1 MLAIVLAF
9 AAGVGLGIAIC
20 LVRSS
25 RRPGHPAVAAAA
37 AVADPDHIALRLTEA
52 VDHLE
57 IGVVIASA
65 SGSVVYRNAAAQS
78 TRGTHVGLVLDDHL
92 ATILSQTRAGE
103 PVRRVVELHGP
114 PRSWLEVAADPIPDG
129 GAVATIRDVSERMRT
144 DAMRTD
150 FVTNI
155 SHELKTPV
163 GAVAVLAEA
172 LMDESDPEI
181 VHRLADHLV
190 EESHRAVRTIDDLL
204 RLSQI
209 ESTRPGDSAVDLIS
223 IVRAA
228 IGRGRSVDAGRGVQ
242 ITVLDMPDELWIR
255 GDELQLQSAIGN
267 LVENAVK
274 YSHPGDVVQLRTRV
288 DDAAVE
294 VMVAD
299 QGVGIPSRDLDRI
312 FERFYRVDKARSRD
326 TGGSGLGLSIVR
338 HVATN
343 HGGEVL
349 VSSHEGEGSTFV
361 LRLPA
366 SLVVAPP
373 DERDDAGSATDSR
386 HSGRGAPVPDGEVR
400 INAWLREPSWS
411 SRTRR
416 ASSKRSPSVCDA
428 RDSRSSSPSTVRR
441 RSRSST
447 RPSPTS
453 CCST

>member
-1 MLAIVLAF
+1 MLPLVLAL
-9 AAGVGLGIAIC
+9 ALGIGLGVTIC
-20 LVRSS
+20 LARSS
-25 RRPGHPAVAAAA
+25 RRPNQAAPPAAPEV
-37 AVADPDHIALRLTEA
+37 VDPDNIALRLTEA

-57 IGVVIASA
+57 IGVVIASG
-65 SGSVVYRNAAAQS
+65 SGAVVYRNAAAQS

-92 ATILSQTRAGE
+92 ATILAQTRAGE
-103 PVRRVVELHGP
+103 RVRRVVELHGP

-172 LMDESDPEI
+172 LIDEPDPVV

-204 RLSQI
+204 KLSQI
-209 ESTRPGDSAVDLIS
+209 ESTRPGDTAVDLIAV
-223 IVRAA
+223 VRAA
-228 IGRGRSVDAGRGVQ
+228 IGRGRVVDAGRGVQ
-242 ITVLDMPDELWIR
+242 IAALDMPSELWIR
-255 GDELQLQSAIGN
+255 GDELQLVSAVGN

-274 YSHPGDVVQLRTRV
+274 YSHPGDVVQLRTRL
-288 DDAAVE
+288 DDVAVE

-299 QGVGIPSRDLDRI
+299 QGVGIPSSDLDRV

-326 TGGSGLGLSIVR
+326 TGGTGLGLSIVR

-349 VSSHEGEGSTFV
+349 VSSQEGEGSTFV

-366 SLVVAPP
+366 SLVLPAPA
-373 DERDDAGSATDSR
+373 DGDAT
-386 HSGRGAPVPDGEVR
+386 PV
-400 INAWLREPSWS
+400 
-411 SRTRR
+411 T
-416 ASSKRSPSVCDA
+416 
-428 RDSRSSSPSTVRR
+428 PSTNQE
-441 RSRSST
+441 SRPG
-447 RPSPTS
+447 RE
-453 CCST
+453 

>member
-1 MLAIVLAF
+1 MLPLVLAL
-9 AAGVGLGIAIC
+9 ALGIGLGVTIC
-20 LVRSS
+20 LARSS
-25 RRPGHPAVAAAA
+25 RRPNQAAAPA
-37 AVADPDHIALRLTEA
+37 APEVVDPDNIALRLTEA

-57 IGVVIASA
+57 IGVVIASG
-65 SGSVVYRNAAAQS
+65 SGAVVYRNAAAQS

-92 ATILSQTRAGE
+92 ATILAQTRAGE
-103 PVRRVVELHGP
+103 RVRRVVELHGP

-172 LMDESDPEI
+172 LIDEPDPVV

-204 RLSQI
+204 KLSQI
-209 ESTRPGDSAVDLIS
+209 ESTRPGDTAVDLIAV
-223 IVRAA
+223 VRAA
-228 IGRGRSVDAGRGVQ
+228 IGRGRVVDAGRGVQ
-242 ITVLDMPDELWIR
+242 IAALDMPSELWIR
-255 GDELQLQSAIGN
+255 GDELQLVSAVGN

-274 YSHPGDVVQLRTRV
+274 YSHPGDVVQLRTRL
-288 DDAAVE
+288 DDVAVE

-299 QGVGIPSRDLDRI
+299 QGVGIPSSDLDRV

-326 TGGSGLGLSIVR
+326 TGGTGLGLSIVR

-349 VSSHEGEGSTFV
+349 VSSQEGEGSTFV

-366 SLVVAPP
+366 SLVLPAPA
-373 DERDDAGSATDSR
+373 DGDATSDT
-386 HSGRGAPVPDGEVR
+386 
-400 INAWLREPSWS
+400 
-411 SRTRR
+411 
-416 ASSKRSPSVCDA
+416 
-428 RDSRSSSPSTVRR
+428 PSTNQE
-441 RSRSST
+441 SRPG
-447 RPSPTS
+447 RE
-453 CCST
+453 

>member
-1 MLAIVLAF
+1 MFPLVLAV
-9 AAGVGLGIAIC
+9 ALGVGLGVTIG
-20 LVRSS
+20 LVISS
-25 RRPGHPAVAAAA
+25 RRASRPAVAE
-37 AVADPDHIALRLTEA
+37 VAEVAESVDPHSIAIRLTEA

-57 IGVVIASA
+57 IGVVIASG
-65 SGSVVYRNAAAQS
+65 SGAVVYRNAAAQS
-78 TRGTHVGLVLDDHL
+78 NRGTHVGLVLDDHL
-92 ATILSQTRAGE
+92 ATILSQTRDGE
-103 PVRRVVELHGP
+103 RVRRVVELHGP
-114 PRSWLEVAADPIPDG
+114 PRSWVEVAADPIPDG

-172 LMDESDPEI
+172 LIDESDPEI

-204 RLSQI
+204 KLSQI
-209 ESTRPGDSAVDLIS
+209 ESTQPGDNAVDLVS
-223 IVRAA
+223 VVRAA
-228 IGRGRSVDAGRGVQ
+228 VGRGRAVDAGRGVQ
-242 ITVLDMPDELWIR
+242 LAALDMPDELWIR
-255 GDELQLQSAIGN
+255 GDELQLVSAVGN

-288 DDAAVE
+288 DDVAVE

-299 QGVGIPSRDLDRI
+299 QGVGIPTSDLDRV

-326 TGGSGLGLSIVR
+326 TGGTGLGLSIVR

-349 VSSHEGEGSTFV
+349 LSSQEGEGSTFV

-366 SLVVAPP
+366 SLLLPAPA
-373 DERDDAGSATDSR
+373 DAESTAIRSTNHESR
-386 HSGRGAPVPDGEVR
+386 P
-400 INAWLREPSWS
+400 PSE
-411 SRTRR
+411 
-416 ASSKRSPSVCDA
+416 
-428 RDSRSSSPSTVRR
+428 
-441 RSRSST
+441 
-447 RPSPTS
+447 
-453 CCST
+453 